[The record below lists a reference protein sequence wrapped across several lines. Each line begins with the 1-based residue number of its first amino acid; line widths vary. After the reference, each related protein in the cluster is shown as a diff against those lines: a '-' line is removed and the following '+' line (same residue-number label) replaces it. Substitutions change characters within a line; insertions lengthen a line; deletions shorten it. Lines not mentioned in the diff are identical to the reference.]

1 MTGMTRVAVALA
13 AAAILKIG
21 FVSVASSPS
30 GAPVPPTPAS
40 IPDAAAADDNEV
52 VEQYCVRCH
61 NERRLIGNLSL
72 EEFDA
77 ADPVADVVVAEK
89 MIRKLRAGMMPPPG
103 ARRPGPQVLQ
113 GLAASMEEAI
123 DDAAARSPNPGSRT
137 FQRLNRAEYERAVH
151 DLLGIEI
158 DASAYLPG
166 ETVSAGFDNIAD
178 VQNLSATLLEAY
190 LTAASE
196 VSRLALGDAAATP
209 SESTYEV
216 SRYAEQ
222 RQHVPGAP
230 IGTRGGISV
239 VHNFVADGEYYFRLA
254 FQHESTGNFFG
265 QTAPFDEHV
274 DVSIDGVR
282 VALIPLDR
290 WMHRQ
295 DPNGVEVVTDPIA
308 VSAGPHRVSA
318 AFLKAAEGPVEDLTS
333 PHGWSLADKKIGYSY
348 GITGLAHLR
357 DMTIGGPYNVTG
369 VSRTPAWERI
379 ATCQPEAADDG
390 SSRSGASSSDPPAS
404 RAATPTA
411 TPATTPATMSATT
424 LACARE
430 IVSGLATRAFR
441 RPVSEPEIDGLME
454 LFDLGAAQ
462 GGFDVGV
469 RTALQGILASP
480 DFIFRFEAPA
490 SDARPGH
497 VYPVASPALA
507 SRLSFFL
514 WGRPPDAELVQAAAS
529 GDLSSAA
536 VFDAQL
542 ERLLADPRAEALGS
556 RFASQWLRLQ
566 DLDRVHPDALRYPD
580 FYEQL
585 AHDMR
590 LETETFFNALVQE
603 GGTLVDLLAADYS
616 YMNERLA
623 RHYGVPGV
631 AGDHFRKVDYIDDA
645 RRGVLG
651 HGSILTL
658 TSHANRTSPVLRGK
672 WVMEVLLGTPP
683 PPPPPDVPELD
694 ATAEAAEGR
703 FLTVRERMEEHR
715 ANPACNSC
723 HRVIDPIGLAL
734 ENFDV
739 TGVWRIR
746 DKGAPVETAGELYD
760 GTPIGGPEDLRTA
773 LLGRPEPLARTFT
786 ENLLAYA
793 LGRRVEYHDMPAV
806 RQIARAAG
814 AQDYKLS
821 AFVKEVARSAPFRMS
836 MVPATVEDGAGMGER
851 H

>member
-1 MTGMTRVAVALA
+1 MIRLATVLA
-13 AAAILKIG
+13 AATILNLSL
-21 FVSVASSPS
+21 VAVASSPS
-30 GAPVPPTPAS
+30 SPALSPDPAVVAGASGRATAS
-40 IPDAAAADDNEV
+40 GADNEV
-52 VEQYCVRCH
+52 VQQYCVRCH

-77 ADPVADVVVAEK
+77 ANPVADVGTAEK

-103 ARRPGPQVLQ
+103 ARRPEPEVLQ
-113 GLAASMEEAI
+113 GLAASMEERI
-123 DDAAARSPNPGSRT
+123 DAAAAYSPNPGRRT

-151 DLLGIEI
+151 VLLGLEI

-178 VQNLSATLLEAY
+178 VQTLSATLLESY
-190 LTAASE
+190 LTAAAE

-209 SESTYEV
+209 SEATYEV

-222 RQHVPGAP
+222 REHVPGAP
-230 IGTRGGISV
+230 FGTRGGISV

-274 DVSIDGVR
+274 EVSVDGER
-282 VALIPLDR
+282 VALISLDR

-295 DPNGVEVVTDPIA
+295 DPQGVEVATDPIR

-318 AFLKAAEGPVEDLTS
+318 AFLKVAEGPVEDLTS

-357 DMTIGGPYNVTG
+357 DLTIGGPHNVTG

-379 ATCQPEAADDG
+379 ATCSNEAP
-390 SSRSGASSSDPPAS
+390 S
-404 RAATPTA
+404 
-411 TPATTPATMSATT
+411 
-424 LACARE
+424 CARE

-441 RPVSEPEIDGLME
+441 RPVSDPEIDGLMD
-454 LFDLGAAQ
+454 LFALGEAQ
-462 GGFDVGV
+462 GGFDIGV
-469 RTALQGILASP
+469 RTVLQGVLASP
-480 DFIFRFEAPA
+480 DFVFRFEEPAP
-490 SDARPGH
+490 DARPGEA
-497 VYPVASPALA
+497 YPVDGLGLA

-514 WGRPPDAELVQAAAS
+514 WGRPPDAELVKAAS
-529 GDLSSAA
+529 DGRLAQPET
-536 VFDAQL
+536 FDAQL
-542 ERLLADPRAEALGS
+542 ERMLADPRAEALGT

-566 DLDRVHPDALRYPD
+566 DLRKVHPDALRYPD

-585 AHDMR
+585 ARDMR
-590 LETETFFNALVQE
+590 RETETFFNALVRND
-603 GGTLVDLLAADYS
+603 GTLLDLLTADYS

-623 RHYGVPGV
+623 GHYGVPGV
-631 AGDHFRKVDYIDDA
+631 AGDHFRKVQYARSA
-645 RRGVLG
+645 RRGILG

-672 WVMEVLLGTPP
+672 WVMEVLLGSPP

-739 TGVWRIR
+739 TGAWRIR
-746 DKGAPVETAGELYD
+746 DTGAPVETAGELYD
-760 GTPIGGPEDLRTA
+760 GTPIHGPDDLRTA
-773 LLGRPEPLARTFT
+773 LTSRPEPLARSFT

-793 LGRRVEYHDMPAV
+793 LGRRVEDHDMPEV
-806 RQIARAAG
+806 RRIVRAAR

-821 AFVKEVARSAPFRMS
+821 TFVKEVARSTPFRMTTA
-836 MVPATVEDGAGMGER
+836 PATVEDESGG
-851 H
+851 

>member
-1 MTGMTRVAVALA
+1 MIRLATVLA
-13 AAAILKIG
+13 AATILNLSL
-21 FVSVASSPS
+21 VAVASSPPSPALSPDPAVVAGAS
-30 GAPVPPTPAS
+30 GRATATT
-40 IPDAAAADDNEV
+40 ADNEV
-52 VEQYCVRCH
+52 VQQYCVRCH

-77 ADPVADVVVAEK
+77 TNPVADVGTAEK

-103 ARRPGPQVLQ
+103 ARRPEPEVLQ
-113 GLAASMEEAI
+113 GLAASMEERI
-123 DDAAARSPNPGSRT
+123 DAAAAHSPNPGRRT

-151 DLLGIEI
+151 VLLGLEI

-178 VQNLSATLLEAY
+178 VQTLSATLLESY
-190 LTAASE
+190 LTAAAE

-209 SESTYEV
+209 SEATYEV

-222 RQHVPGAP
+222 REHVPGAP
-230 IGTRGGISV
+230 FGTRGGISI

-274 DVSIDGVR
+274 EVSVDGER
-282 VALIPLDR
+282 VALISLDR

-295 DPNGVEVVTDPIA
+295 DPQGVEVATDPIR

-318 AFLKAAEGPVEDLTS
+318 AFLKVAEGPVEDLTS

-357 DMTIGGPYNVTG
+357 DLTIGGPHNVTG

-379 ATCQPEAADDG
+379 ATCSNEAP
-390 SSRSGASSSDPPAS
+390 S
-404 RAATPTA
+404 
-411 TPATTPATMSATT
+411 
-424 LACARE
+424 CARE

-441 RPVSEPEIDGLME
+441 RPVSDPEIDGLMD
-454 LFDLGAAQ
+454 LFALGEAQ
-462 GGFDVGV
+462 GGFDIGV
-469 RTALQGILASP
+469 RTALQGVLASP
-480 DFIFRFEAPA
+480 DFVFRFEEPAP
-490 SDARPGH
+490 DARPGEA
-497 VYPVASPALA
+497 YPVDGLGLA

-514 WGRPPDAELVQAAAS
+514 WGRPPDAELVKAAS
-529 GDLSSAA
+529 DGRLAQPET
-536 VFDAQL
+536 FDAQL
-542 ERLLADPRAEALGS
+542 ERMLADPRAEALGT

-566 DLDRVHPDALRYPD
+566 DLRKVHPDALRYPD

-585 AHDMR
+585 ARDMR
-590 LETETFFNALVQE
+590 RETETFFDALVRND
-603 GGTLVDLLAADYS
+603 GTLLDLLTADYS

-623 RHYGVPGV
+623 GHYGVPGV
-631 AGDHFRKVDYIDDA
+631 AGDHFRKVRYARSA
-645 RRGVLG
+645 RRGILG

-672 WVMEVLLGTPP
+672 WVMEVLLGSPP

-739 TGVWRIR
+739 TGMWRIR
-746 DKGAPVETAGELYD
+746 DTGAPVETAGELYD
-760 GTPIGGPEDLRTA
+760 GTPIHGPDDLRTA
-773 LLGRPEPLARTFT
+773 LTSRPEPLARSFT

-793 LGRRVEYHDMPAV
+793 LGRRVEDHDMPEV
-806 RQIARAAG
+806 RRIARAAR

-821 AFVKEVARSAPFRMS
+821 TFVKEVARSTPFRMATA
-836 MVPATVEDGAGMGER
+836 PATVEDESGG
-851 H
+851 

>member
-1 MTGMTRVAVALA
+1 MIRLATVLA
-13 AAAILKIG
+13 AATILNLSL
-21 FVSVASSPS
+21 VAVASSPS
-30 GAPVPPTPAS
+30 SPALSPDPAVVAGASGRATAS
-40 IPDAAAADDNEV
+40 AADNEV
-52 VEQYCVRCH
+52 VQQYCVRCH

-77 ADPVADVVVAEK
+77 ANPVADVGTAEK

-103 ARRPGPQVLQ
+103 ARRPEPEVLQ
-113 GLAASMEEAI
+113 GLAASMEERI
-123 DDAAARSPNPGSRT
+123 DAAAAYSPNPGRRT

-151 DLLGIEI
+151 VLLGLEI

-178 VQNLSATLLEAY
+178 VQTLSATLLESY
-190 LTAASE
+190 LTAAAE

-209 SESTYEV
+209 SEATYEV

-222 RQHVPGAP
+222 REHVPGAP
-230 IGTRGGISV
+230 FGTRGGISV

-274 DVSIDGVR
+274 EVSVDGER
-282 VALIPLDR
+282 VALISLDR

-295 DPNGVEVVTDPIA
+295 DPQGVEVATDPIR

-318 AFLKAAEGPVEDLTS
+318 AFLKVAEGPVEDLTS

-357 DMTIGGPYNVTG
+357 DLTIGGPHNVTG

-379 ATCQPEAADDG
+379 ATCSNEAP
-390 SSRSGASSSDPPAS
+390 S
-404 RAATPTA
+404 
-411 TPATTPATMSATT
+411 
-424 LACARE
+424 CARE

-441 RPVSEPEIDGLME
+441 RPVLDPEIDGLMD
-454 LFDLGAAQ
+454 LFALGEEQ
-462 GGFDVGV
+462 GGFDIGV
-469 RTALQGILASP
+469 RTALQGVLASP
-480 DFIFRFEAPA
+480 DFVFRFEEPAP
-490 SDARPGH
+490 DARPGEA
-497 VYPVASPALA
+497 YPVDGLGLA

-514 WGRPPDAELVQAAAS
+514 WGRPPDAELVKAAS
-529 GDLSSAA
+529 DGRLAQPET
-536 VFDAQL
+536 FDAQL
-542 ERLLADPRAEALGS
+542 ERMLADPRAEALGT

-566 DLDRVHPDALRYPD
+566 DLRKVHPDALRYPD

-585 AHDMR
+585 ARDMR
-590 LETETFFNALVQE
+590 QETETFFNALVRND
-603 GGTLVDLLAADYS
+603 GTLLDLLTADYS

-623 RHYGVPGV
+623 GHYGVPGV
-631 AGDHFRKVDYIDDA
+631 AGDHFRKVRYARSA
-645 RRGVLG
+645 RRGILG

-672 WVMEVLLGTPP
+672 WVMEVLLGSPP

-739 TGVWRIR
+739 TGAWRIR
-746 DKGAPVETAGELYD
+746 DTGAPVETAGELYD
-760 GTPIGGPEDLRTA
+760 GTPIHGPDDLRTA
-773 LLGRPEPLARTFT
+773 LTSRPEPLARSFT

-793 LGRRVEYHDMPAV
+793 LGRRVEDHDMPEV
-806 RQIARAAG
+806 RRIVRAAR

-821 AFVKEVARSAPFRMS
+821 TFVKEVARSTPFRMATAT
-836 MVPATVEDGAGMGER
+836 ATVEDESGG
-851 H
+851 

>member
-1 MTGMTRVAVALA
+1 MALKESGFVEESDSPRKPGVAAMTRFAYLLTTGAVLGLGLTAHTEPW
-13 AAAILKIG
+13 K
-21 FVSVASSPS
+21 
-30 GAPVPPTPAS
+30 PTPATP
-40 IPDAAAADDNEV
+40 IAAVHSPTVLTGAGVPVADGGPDNEV
-52 VEQYCVRCH
+52 VEEYCLRCH
-61 NERRLIGNLSL
+61 NERRLVGNLSL

-77 ADPVADVVVAEK
+77 ADPLANVIVAEK

-103 ARRPGPQVLQ
+103 VRRPEPQVLE
-113 GLAASMEEAI
+113 GLAVSMERAI

-151 DLLGIEI
+151 DLLGIGV

-209 SESTYEV
+209 SEATYEV

-222 RQHVPGAP
+222 REHVPGAP

-239 VHNFVADGEYYFRLA
+239 VHNFVADGEYFFRLA

-265 QTAPFDEHV
+265 QTAPFDEQV
-274 DVSIDGVR
+274 EVSIDGVR

-295 DPNGVEVVTDPIA
+295 DPQGVEVVTDPIR

-318 AFLKAAEGPVEDLTS
+318 AFLKVAEGPVEDLTS

-379 ATCQPEAADDG
+379 MTCRPEA
-390 SSRSGASSSDPPAS
+390 SLPSQ
-404 RAATPTA
+404 AAISEA
-411 TPATTPATMSATT
+411 A
-424 LACARE
+424 LACARQ
-430 IVSGLATRAFR
+430 IVGGLATRAFR

-454 LFDLGAAQ
+454 LFALGEAQ

-469 RTALQGILASP
+469 RTALQGVLASP
-480 DFIFRFEAPA
+480 DFVFRFEEPA
-490 SDARPGH
+490 SDVRAGET
-497 VYPVASPALA
+497 YPVDGLGLA

-514 WGRPPDAELVQAAAS
+514 WGRLPDAELVEVAAD
-529 GDLSSAA
+529 GKLSDPET
-536 VFDAQL
+536 FDAQL
-542 ERLLADPRAEALGS
+542 ERMLTDPRAEALGT

-566 DLDRVHPDALRYPD
+566 DLDKVHPDALRYPD

-585 AHDMR
+585 AWDMR
-590 LETETFFNALVQE
+590 RETETFFNALVQE
-603 GGTLVDLLAADYS
+603 DGTLVDLLTADYS

-623 RHYGVPGV
+623 GHYGVPGV
-631 AGDHFRKVDYIDDA
+631 AGDHFRKVQYANQA
-645 RRGVLG
+645 RRGILG

-672 WVMEVLLGTPP
+672 WVMEVLLGSPP

-739 TGVWRIR
+739 TGTWRIR
-746 DKGAPVETAGELYD
+746 DNAAPVETSGELYD
-760 GTPIGGPEDLRTA
+760 GTPIGGPDDLRAA
-773 LLGRPEPLARTFT
+773 LLRRPEPLARSFT

-793 LGRRVEYHDMPAV
+793 LGRRIEYYDMPAV
-806 RQIARAAG
+806 RQIASAAK

-821 AFVKEVARSAPFRMS
+821 AFVEEVARSAPFRMA
-836 MVPATVEDGAGMGER
+836 MAGEM
-851 H
+851 